1 MTTYD
6 AAVAQQRIT
15 ISIDENLAIAV
26 RELAAHEHTT
36 VSAVVADALA
46 REVKSRGLLA
56 VIADWE
62 AEHGAFTED
71 ELAKA
76 RQDLGW

>member
-6 AAVAQQRIT
+6 HAVAQQRIT
-15 ISIDENLAIAV
+15 ISIDEDLAVAV
-26 RELAAHEHTT
+26 RELAEHEHTT
-36 VSAVVADALA
+36 ISAVVADALR
-46 REVKSRGLLA
+46 REVRSRGLLA

-71 ELAKA
+71 ELRRA
-76 RQDLGW
+76 REHLGL